1 MSTTNPLRVSAC
13 SALVSLRWCIHFST
27 RSSAQR
33 TVASAHSSATTAIVA
48 STSAGVALVEHQ
60 QHAVRAVAALAALA
74 LGGVVQAQH
83 GRRGAAA
90 QDAAAGL
97 EAGLERGERVR
108 GAPLGGGQR
117 VGLAATRVVM
127 TPSVPSL
134 PTNSW
139 VRSGPCAPAGK
150 PPVRTT
156 VPSASTTS
164 RPTTMCSI
172 LP

>member
-1 MSTTNPLRVSAC
+1 MAM
-13 SALVSLRWCIHFST
+13 A
-27 RSSAQR
+27 
-33 TVASAHSSATTAIVA
+33 A
-48 STSAGVALVEHQ
+48 STMRRVALVEHQ

-74 LGGVVQAQH
+74 LGRVVEAQH

-90 QDAAAGL
+90 QDAPAGL
-97 EAGLERGERVR
+97 EPGFERGEREAPRGVR
-108 GAPLGGGQR
+108 
-117 VGLAATRVVM
+117 AAGSGCALSSTLVM

-134 PTNSW
+134 PTNTW

-156 VPSASTTS
+156 LPSASTTS
-164 RPTTMCSI
+164 SPATMCSI